1 MTTIR
6 DFALGLISRTPSIAN
21 NPNAQQMLN
30 VIRENNAEQGSRI
43 AKNLCDSYGLTTE
56 QAIGEAKR
64 FFGIP

>member
-6 DFALGLISRTPSIAN
+6 DFALGLISRTPSVAN

-30 VIRENNAEQGSRI
+30 AIRENNVEQGSRI
-43 AKNLCDSYGLTTE
+43 AENLCDSYGLTTE
-56 QAIGEAKR
+56 QAIKEAKR